1 MSRQTEPGG
10 AWQGDLQALKG
21 STAVE
26 GRPVLRDL
34 VPPEQPRSSC
44 PFTSCHGKSSRT
56 RHPEER
62 GADPMWLR

>member
-1 MSRQTEPGG
+1 MSRQTEPGI
-10 AWQGDLQALKG
+10 AWQGDLQALEG

-26 GRPVLRDL
+26 GCPVLRDP
-34 VPPEQPRSSC
+34 VPPEKPRGTR
-44 PFTSCHGKSSRT
+44 PFISCHGKFSRT